1 MFSTAPLYKEKD
13 TEVGSTGGHTR
24 TRDTMME
31 TMLEYYTKKN
41 KFIRCNAEMFIR
53 CNRTT

>member
-31 TMLEYYTKKN
+31 TMLEYYTVN
-41 KFIRCNAEMFIR
+41 
-53 CNRTT
+53 